1 MRQRDVDCVEE
12 KGRGKKQKKKKHTL
26 PLPSPRAFRQWDIL
40 IFGLL
45 NMALRLI
52 RETDQSYQLTFQ
64 HRVSAAGEQE
74 ANLSS
79 FLSHTN
85 INTHLHKQYRTNA
98 WTHTKINL
106 NKFKT
111 YIEITGFSS
120 QKRVILQCQGYHN
133 KELYSSGLYL
143 EMIWAEWGQR
153 CLFWPGVTGSSRPQS
168 NSRKGKHVVLR
179 TASDTETNSLKLSS
193 KYIKS

>member
-1 MRQRDVDCVEE
+1 MGCGLCGGERQGE
-12 KGRGKKQKKKKHTL
+12 KTNKKHTL

-45 NMALRLI
+45 NMALLLI

-74 ANLSS
+74 TNLSS

-98 WTHTKINL
+98 WTHTKTAKKS
-106 NKFKT
+106 KFKT

-153 CLFWPGVTGSSRPQS
+153 CFTGSSRPQS
-168 NSRKGKHVVLR
+168 NSRKGKHMVLR

>member
-1 MRQRDVDCVEE
+1 MDCVEE

-26 PLPSPRAFRQWDIL
+26 PLSSPRAFRQWNIL

-45 NMALRLI
+45 NMALLLI

-85 INTHLHKQYRTNA
+85 INTHLHKQYRTN
-98 WTHTKINL
+98 
-106 NKFKT
+106 
-111 YIEITGFSS
+111 
-120 QKRVILQCQGYHN
+120 
-133 KELYSSGLYL
+133 
-143 EMIWAEWGQR
+143 
-153 CLFWPGVTGSSRPQS
+153 
-168 NSRKGKHVVLR
+168 
-179 TASDTETNSLKLSS
+179 D
-193 KYIKS
+193 